1 MSQPFK
7 RGRKKEGRVPYTI
20 NNLLTHLYGVEVTQ
34 FAGWQALAA
43 AIGCPAYPKQDESR
57 RAEFIVK
64 ILSEVRDALYL
75 GDGEYLARLGKAA
88 GAMPKDEHGNDPLL
102 MALMEAQMMIYF
114 GSVPAKGLKMTR
126 QDVVKLALT
135 FLPPRNY
142 EATRVALF
150 KKIKKIMPQ
159 LPSARSQLKEKATK
173 RGMRKSR

>member
-20 NNLLTHLYGVEVTQ
+20 NNLSTHMYGVEVTQ
-34 FAGWQALAA
+34 FSDWEALAG
-43 AIGCPAYPKQDESR
+43 AIGCPTYPQLDEER
-57 RAEFIVK
+57 RSKYVEK
-64 ILSEVRDALYL
+64 ITSEARAALYR

-88 GAMPKDEHGNDPLL
+88 GAMPKDEHGKDPLL
-102 MALMEAQMMIYF
+102 MALVNAHMMIYF
-114 GSVPAKGLKMTR
+114 KSAPAKGLKMTR

-135 FLPPRNY
+135 TLPPRNY